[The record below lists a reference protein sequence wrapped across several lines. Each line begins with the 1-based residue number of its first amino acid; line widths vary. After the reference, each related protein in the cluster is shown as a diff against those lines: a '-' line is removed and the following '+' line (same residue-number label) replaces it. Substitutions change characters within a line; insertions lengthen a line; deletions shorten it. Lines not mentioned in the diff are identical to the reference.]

1 MSATLLTLTEAET
14 SLWNRILDNDSAGHK
29 VSSTL
34 ADALL
39 NRAYCIVKGIRDD
52 RPQELSATTTGL
64 TLAQGDLITSIGVT
78 KPIRHI
84 LHAFCTASAG
94 STTPASVELQ
104 RWPRS
109 EIFRMWGEDNT
120 QGAPTAA
127 AFWRMGTATAA
138 DVGKWSASFWRI
150 PDGAYYVALSAIV
163 DPTPLSTGSDKF
175 DVEPEVSQAIV
186 DMAASVAARLV
197 GRHELAAAIREDV
210 PAIFSAAFNQM
221 ESDYFGKVAADTE
234 ATG

>member
-14 SLWNRILDNDSAGHK
+14 SLWNRILDNDTAGHK
-29 VSSTL
+29 VSQAL

-64 TLAQGDLITSIGVT
+64 TLAAGDRITSIGVT

-84 LHAFCTASAG
+84 LNAYLVASNS
-94 STTPASVELQ
+94 STVPTVGEMQ
-104 RWPRS
+104 RWSRS
-109 EIFRMWGEDNT
+109 EVLRMWGEDNT

-127 AFWRMGTATAA
+127 AFWRAGTATAA
-138 DVGKWSASFWRI
+138 NVGKWNASFWRI
-150 PDGAYYVALSAIV
+150 PDDAYYVALSAIV
-163 DPTPLSTGSDKF
+163 DPTPLSTGSDVF
-175 DVEPEVSQAIV
+175 DVEPETSQAIV
-186 DMAASVAARLV
+186 DMAASVAARLL

-210 PAIFSAAFNQM
+210 PTIFSAVFNQL
-221 ESDYFGKVAADTE
+221 ESDYFGKVAAPAE
-234 ATG
+234 ASG